1 MSLRTLY
8 QALLDSEPARL
19 RVIAGQWEIS
29 LTASRRTDLAAELAD
44 AMAHVER
51 VTAAWDS
58 LTPRSRAALEDLLRR
73 EGALPWP
80 AFTRRWGPLRTVGPG
95 RLEREEL
102 WRDPIS
108 ATETLW
114 YWGFLYRTSTVSATG
129 ATSEMA
135 FVPDDLALYLPAPP
149 PLEIP
154 PPDPASS
161 PLRMLGGDD
170 SLADDLVS
178 LWSLLQNEAVRPDE
192 DGSWP
197 PRHRERLLARVHPPA
212 GPRLALLE
220 TLAREVGWIRRDER
234 GLLRPVPDPML
245 EWLHAD
251 RWTQWERLVHAWQ
264 ESERWNDVAWV
275 PGLQPDT
282 TLGWPNDPLAT
293 RSNVLVM
300 LRRCVTDVWYTM
312 ADFVTHAHQHTP
324 DFLRLDGDY
333 EAWSPRDAVTGAPLR
348 GFDAWETVEGALLA
362 FLITGPLYWLGLVDL
377 GKSTP
382 WLPPD
387 RFRVS
392 AAGAALLG
400 AADPPTFLEPAPIEV
415 RVSGLLLVP
424 PERRYERFQMSRIAT
439 PVGEEGL
446 HLYRLTPRSLKR
458 ARRQRIPLER
468 IEGFL
473 EEALEQPLP
482 TTLRQAIEE
491 TYRGGGE
498 ARMMRGWILRVQDA
512 ELLDADAV
520 RDLIQE
526 RLGPQVALVREA
538 DREQLLR
545 ILALQGILPEV
556 EELT

>member
-312 ADFVTHAHQHTP
+312 ADFVAHAHEHTP